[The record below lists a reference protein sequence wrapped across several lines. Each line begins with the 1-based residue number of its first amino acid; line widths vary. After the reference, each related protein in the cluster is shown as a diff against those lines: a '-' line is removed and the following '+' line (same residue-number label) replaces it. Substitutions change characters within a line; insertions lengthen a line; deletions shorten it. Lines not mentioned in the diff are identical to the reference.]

1 MQTYFLMNITLYHIN
16 KLQLTNYILNPMNY
30 CSVKKRDGLYMTCWV
45 TLNRELLDLLGSSVN
60 AKVTIFVVL
69 WEDFHFKMDQNM
81 E

>member
-1 MQTYFLMNITLYHIN
+1 
-16 KLQLTNYILNPMNY
+16 MNY
-30 CSVKKRDGLYMTCWV
+30 CFVKKKRDGIYMTCWV

>member
-1 MQTYFLMNITLYHIN
+1 
-16 KLQLTNYILNPMNY
+16 
-30 CSVKKRDGLYMTCWV
+30 MTCWV

-60 AKVTIFVVL
+60 ANVTIFVVL